1 MDSGSYIDRLGI
13 VPYINAHDTVTLY
26 GASRMAGN
34 TRAAMNEV
42 SGIFVDLLELQRL
55 MGAQIAA
62 LTHNEAAYIAGGAAA
77 ALQICAAVCMAR
89 GDSYIYSRLPGG
101 GNFPNEFVVIHGQH
115 ICYDK
120 AIEAAGGVLRFAG
133 DADGAGREELDRAV
147 SEKTAAF
154 FYCPVLAFERA
165 SPFLEEVIEIAHNH
179 KLPVIV
185 DAAAQ
190 LPPAE
195 NLWKFTDQG
204 ADMVIFSGGKTLCGP
219 QTSGLILG
227 RRQYI
232 EDCIRFGSPAHGV
245 CRSAKASREDM
256 VGLRVAVENFMT
268 QDFEKLGNRYSVM
281 VDKMVDAM
289 GAIHGLRPF
298 RVEHGSVGQ
307 SYPRAFAEVLP
318 PCSSEELKR
327 LMKERRVFIGS
338 DPKKNY
344 IILSPQNLND
354 EECEQ
359 ALAVLM
365 ECCVAMEHAGTEE

>member
-1 MDSGSYIDRLGI
+1 MKAGSYIERLGI

-26 GASRMAGN
+26 GASRMAEN

-42 SGIFVDLLELQRL
+42 SEIFVDLLELQRL

-89 GDSYIYSRLPGG
+89 GDSYIYSRLPSGG
-101 GNFPNEFVVIHGQH
+101 AFPNEFIVIHGQH

-133 DADGAGREELDRAV
+133 DADGAGFEELDRAV

-154 FYCPVLAFERA
+154 FYCPIPAFQRA
-165 SPFLEEVIEIAHNH
+165 SPLLEEVTVIARHH

-190 LPPAE
+190 LPPVE
-195 NLWKFTDQG
+195 NLWKFTGQG
-204 ADMVIFSGGKTLCGP
+204 ADMVIFSGGKTLRGP

-227 RRQYI
+227 GKQYI

-256 VGLRVAVENFMT
+256 VGLRVAVENFMYM
-268 QDFEKLGNRYSVM
+268 DAEKTLARYSLM
-281 VDKMVDAM
+281 VDKMVGAM
-289 GAIHGLRPF
+289 SVIPGLRPF
-298 RVEHGSVGQ
+298 RVEQGSVGQ
-307 SYPRAFAEVLP
+307 SYPRAFAEVP
-318 PCSSEELKR
+318 PPHSSEELKR

-338 DPKKNY
+338 DPKKNH
-344 IILSPQNLND
+344 IMLSPQNLD
-354 EECEQ
+354 DKECEKALAALEECW
-359 ALAVLM
+359 A
-365 ECCVAMEHAGTEE
+365 AMKRAGAEK